1 MRILFVT
8 ESFWP
13 YIGGVGVMAV
23 KLLPELRERGHDFRV
38 VTPHDYLDLP
48 DEDAFDGIP
57 IVRLNLLEALGARD
71 LERLGE
77 ITRKVAREKRRF
89 QPDLVHVNSVGL
101 NAWLHLQTARVSDAP
116 TLVSVHQLPLESAS
130 ENDTL
135 QGRSLRSADYVTCCS
150 EDLLE
155 QLCKRIPELCTR
167 SCVIYNGLPA
177 SSTTPREVNSTIELL
192 CVGRLV
198 PEKGFDLALDAFEK
212 LCARYPNARLT
223 LAGDGPEREALE
235 QRAEGLGIRD
245 RVEFLGWTAP
255 DSIPER
261 MNRAS
266 LLLMP
271 SRREGLPLVAIEA
284 SLAGLPIVATKVGGL
299 PEVIDAGRTGLLVRP
314 EDSSALTKSM
324 VSILEDPKRA
334 RAMGE
339 AARSRALER
348 FDLEAQVDSYDGLYR
363 RLTASTRR

>member
-1 MRILFVT
+1 MRILFLT

-13 YIGGVGVMAV
+13 YIGGVGVMAG
-23 KLLPELRERGHDFRV
+23 KLLPELRERGHEFRV

-48 DEDAFDGIP
+48 DEDDFDGIP
-57 IVRLNLLEALGARD
+57 ILRLNLLEALRARD

-77 ITRKVAREKRRF
+77 ITQRVILEKRRF
-89 QPDLVHVNSVGL
+89 CPDLVHLNSVGL
-101 NAWLHLQTARVSDAP
+101 NAWLHLQTDRVCNVP
-116 TLVSVHQLPLESAS
+116 TLASIHQLPLESAS

-135 QGRSLRSADYVTCCS
+135 QGRSLRSADWVTCCS
-150 EDLLE
+150 EELLE
-155 QLCKRIPELCTR
+155 TVCKRIPELCTR

-177 SSTTPREVNSTIELL
+177 PAGAPCEAKSEIELL

-198 PEKGFDLALDAFEK
+198 PEKGFDLALDAFGK
-212 LCARYPNARLT
+212 LLTRYPDARLV
-223 LAGDGPEREALE
+223 LVGDGPEREALE
-235 QRAEGLGIRD
+235 RRAEGLGIRD
-245 RVEFLGWTAP
+245 RVEFLGWTPP

-266 LLLMP
+266 LVLMP

-299 PEVIDAGRTGLLVRP
+299 PEVIDAGRTGLLVPP
-314 EDSSALTKSM
+314 EDSTALSTAM
-324 VSILEDPKRA
+324 VSILEDPTKA

-339 AARSRALER
+339 AARGRALER
-348 FDLEAQVDSYDGLYR
+348 FDLEAQGDSYDGLYR
-363 RLTASTRR
+363 RLTVSARP